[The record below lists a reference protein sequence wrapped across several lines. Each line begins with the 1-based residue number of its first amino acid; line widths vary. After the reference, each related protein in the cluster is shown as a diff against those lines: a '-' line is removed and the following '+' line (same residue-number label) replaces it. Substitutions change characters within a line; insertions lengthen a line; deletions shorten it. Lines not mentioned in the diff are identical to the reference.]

1 MSPPLSKAER
11 LPTSVQPRLRV
22 VALSLVLALITSLV
36 GSPATAGQNQDFGLA
51 GQSVFVTAEGSLML
65 WLNWSGSV
73 GNPDLTASVVVHQR
87 VESQDDLRAQP
98 GDILNR
104 SAEVPIAELPRD
116 AAGHLILD
124 VGIRSFAGGDDSVLV
139 PDAGVYPVTV
149 QLRDNGEV
157 IRSLRT
163 NMVRLPTETAEIG
176 LLPVS
181 VLLPV
186 SSADGLD
193 LAGAATLLERH
204 PSLPISVL
212 LGPGV
217 VGQLLDDPTLAD
229 RLRSAL
235 NGRKVI
241 ALPELSLDPS
251 ALASIGQGGLYA
263 RAIENSNQDLAALGL
278 EPLPGVLPID
288 VPLTV
293 DGASL
298 LLDLGYDQIIDVG
311 AVPQPG
317 GVLTADGRNLQII
330 QVADDLSAEFNG
342 PGEPAEQGH
351 RLVARLAIRHETDRS
366 PVLLGGDD
374 LSQANPISLDIVL
387 ASLDQAGLLEA
398 IDLRDTAA
406 SGLTVRPSES
416 ASQDLRPLETDVIRT
431 LSLIDTYDTFHVS
444 GGLNPSLL
452 REELVGAMSRDLN
465 PESRQ
470 QAVDQLVSNVNGS
483 LDVISLPDPETV
495 TLAAQ
500 NSVLTLT
507 IENGAP
513 GPRAVLLRFQSDKL
527 TVDQNNLV
535 IELPPGSS
543 TIDIDIETRSVG
555 ETPLEMVLLSPDEQ
569 HELART
575 KIQVR
580 STAIPGLGMLLSATA
595 LVFLLIWW
603 GRSIIRTRREQGEEV
618 HAGTEIETARPPV
631 GVSR

>member
-1 MSPPLSKAER
+1 MR
-11 LPTSVQPRLRV
+11 RPRLGAA
-22 VALSLVLALITSLV
+22 ALSVLLILTSALA
-36 GSPATAGQNQDFGLA
+36 GSPATAAQSQDFSLA
-51 GQSVFVTAEGSLML
+51 GQSVFVTAEGSMML
-65 WLNWSGSV
+65 WLSWGGSTT
-73 GNPDLTASVVVHQR
+73 NPDLTASVVVHQR
-87 VESQDDLRAQP
+87 VESENDLRAQP

-104 SAEVPIAELPRD
+104 SPNVPIAELPRD

-124 VGIRSFAGGDDSVLV
+124 VGIRSFAGGDDRVLV

-149 QLRDNGEV
+149 QLRDKGEV

-163 NMVRLPTETAEIG
+163 NLVRLPTETAEIG
-176 LLPVS
+176 LLPVA

-193 LAGAATLLERH
+193 LAGATTLLERH
-204 PSLPISVL
+204 PALPISVL

-217 VGQLLDDPTLAD
+217 VGQLLDDPTLAE

-263 RAIENSNQDLAALGL
+263 RAIENSQEDLSGLGL
-278 EPLPGVLPID
+278 ETLPGVLPID

-293 DGASL
+293 GGAGL
-298 LLDLGYDQIIDVG
+298 LLDLGYEQVIHVG
-311 AVPQPG
+311 DVPQSG
-317 GVLTADGRNLQII
+317 GVLTTDGRRLQII
-330 QVADDLSAEFNG
+330 QVDDELSAEFTG

-351 RLVARLAIRHETDRS
+351 RLVARLAIRHEIDRS
-366 PVLLGGDD
+366 PVVLGGDD
-374 LSQANPISLDIVL
+374 LSQANPISLDIML
-387 ASLDQAGLLEA
+387 ASLDQAGVLEA
-398 IDLRDTAA
+398 IDLRDTTAR
-406 SGLTVRPSES
+406 GLTVRPSES
-416 ASQDLRPLETDVIRT
+416 ATQDLLPLETDVVRT
-431 LSLIDTYDTFHVS
+431 LSLIDTYETFHVS

-452 REELVGAMSRDLN
+452 REELVSAMSRDLN
-465 PESRQ
+465 PESRKQ
-470 QAVDQLVSNVNGS
+470 TVDQLVTNINDS

-507 IENGAP
+507 VENGAP
-513 GPRAVLLRFQSDKL
+513 GPRSVLLRFQSDKL

-535 IELPPGSS
+535 IELPPGPS
-543 TIDIDIETRSVG
+543 TIDIDIEARSVG
-555 ETPLEMVLLSPDEQ
+555 ESPLEMVLLSPDEQ

-603 GRSIIRTRREQGEEV
+603 GRSIIRTRRERAEEEPADV
-618 HAGTEIETARPPV
+618 ESLAERPPV

>member
-1 MSPPLSKAER
+1 MSAR
-11 LPTSVQPRLRV
+11 PTQQDRYRDRSQPRWQGV
-22 VALSLVLALITSLV
+22 TLSLVLALASTLI
-36 GSPATAGQNQDFGLA
+36 GSPSANGQAPDFGLA
-51 GQSVFVTAEGSLML
+51 GQSVFVSAEGSLML
-65 WLNWSGSV
+65 WLNWGGSV
-73 GNPDLTASVVVHQR
+73 NNPDLTASVVIHQR
-87 VESQDDLRAQP
+87 VESEDDLRSQP

-104 SAEVPIAELPRD
+104 SADVPLGELPRD

-124 VGIRSFAGGDDSVLV
+124 VGIRSFAGADDSVLV

-149 QLRDNGEV
+149 QVRDGSEV

-176 LLPVS
+176 LLPVA

-193 LAGAATLLERH
+193 LAGASTLLERH

-217 VGQLLDDPTLAD
+217 VGQLLENPTLAES
-229 RLRSAL
+229 LRSAL
-235 NGRKVI
+235 NGRKVL

-251 ALASIGQGGLYA
+251 ALAAIGQGGLYA
-263 RAIENSNQDLAALGL
+263 RAIENSNRDLTELGL

-288 VPLTV
+288 VPLTIE
-293 DGASL
+293 GASL
-298 LLDLGYDQIIDVG
+298 ILDLGYDQIIDVG
-311 AVPQPG
+311 PRPQPG
-317 GVLTADGRNLQII
+317 GVLAADGRTLQII
-330 QVADDLSAEFNG
+330 QVDDDLSTEFSG
-342 PGEPAEQGH
+342 PGAPAEQGH

-374 LSQANPISLDIVL
+374 LSQASPVSLDIML

-398 IDLRDTAA
+398 IDLRDTGA
-406 SGLTVRPSES
+406 SGLAIRPSES
-416 ASQDLRPLETDVIRT
+416 ATQDLEPLETDVIRT

-470 QAVDQLVSNVNGS
+470 QAVDQLVSNINDS

-500 NSVLTLT
+500 TSVLTLT
-507 IENGAP
+507 VENEAP

-527 TVDQNNLV
+527 SVDQNNLV

-555 ETPLEMVLLSPDEQ
+555 ESPLEMILLSPDEQ
-569 HELART
+569 YELTRT

-603 GRSIIRTRREQGEEV
+603 GRSIIGARREQSEEEELS
-618 HAGTEIETARPPV
+618 TSIEADRPPV